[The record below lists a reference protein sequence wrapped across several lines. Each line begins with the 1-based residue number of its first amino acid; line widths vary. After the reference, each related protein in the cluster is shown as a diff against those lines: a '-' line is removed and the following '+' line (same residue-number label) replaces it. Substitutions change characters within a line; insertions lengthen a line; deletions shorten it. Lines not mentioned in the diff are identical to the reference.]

1 MNMLKNYF
9 KIAIKVLKRNKL
21 YTFIS
26 LFGIS
31 FTLMV
36 LMLASAVLE
45 NELGANPPLS
55 KRDRILFLP
64 SFTGQGF
71 EREKISTYDTTEVNG
86 VMKIDTTVTTKI
98 IEGKVAFN
106 TVSSLSYKL
115 FKDYLSRMK
124 TPELISVFIDYAP
137 LDVYPQGQK
146 LTLNGNLTDAA
157 YWKIFD
163 FRFVEGGPFTR
174 EAVDN
179 KANVI
184 ILRESTAEKYFG
196 KQASYLGKEL
206 AWGIQ
211 GSFKVVGVVKDA
223 HTSNRSVRADFFVPI
238 SWAGENELD
247 YPQAYFGSCVVAL
260 LAKTP
265 ADMPKMEEELRNVE
279 NNLEK
284 ANNFDR
290 YMIHE
295 KNAADV
301 YAWQFMGT
309 QETRKGGE
317 FLGIVLGVLAFFLVI
332 PILNLVNLNVTR
344 IFERS
349 SEIGVR
355 KAFGAKTGDL
365 LLQFL
370 FENLI
375 ITFLGGIIGVFLSL
389 LVMNVLNRAEVFG
402 VTKLT
407 FNLSVLF
414 ISIFITFV
422 FGILSGFLPAWRIA
436 KTPVAGAL
444 KTGKL

>member
-1 MNMLKNYF
+1 MLKNYF

-55 KRDRILFLP
+55 KRDRILFLL
-64 SFTGQGF
+64 SFTGEGF
-71 EREKISTYDTTEVNG
+71 QREKVTTYDTTQVNG
-86 VMKIDTTVTTKI
+86 VMKIDTTVTTKVI
-98 IEGKVAFN
+98 DGQ
-106 TVSSLSYKL
+106 VSSNSSSGLSYKL
-115 FKDYLSRMK
+115 YKDHLSKMK
-124 TPELISVFIDYAP
+124 TPELSSVFIDYAP
-137 LDVYPQGQK
+137 LDVYPEGEK
-146 LTLNGNLTDAA
+146 LALNGNLTDAN

-163 FRFVEGGPFTR
+163 FQFVEGGPFTR

-179 KANVI
+179 QANVI
-184 ILRESTAEKYFG
+184 ILRESAARKYFG

-206 AWGIQ
+206 VWGLN
-211 GSFKVVGVVKDA
+211 GPFKVVGIVKDV
-223 HTSNRSVRADFFVPI
+223 HTSNRSVRADFFVPL
-238 SWAGENELD
+238 SWAGKNELD
-247 YPQAYFGSCVVAL
+247 YSQAYLGSCGVAL
-260 LAKTP
+260 LAKKP
-265 ADMPKMEEELRNVE
+265 ADVQKMEEELRTVE
-279 NNLEK
+279 SSLEK
-284 ANNFDR
+284 MNNFDR
-290 YMIHE
+290 YIIHE
-295 KNAADV
+295 KDAGDV
-301 YAWQFMGT
+301 YAWEFMGS
-309 QETRKGGE
+309 QATREGGN
-317 FLGIVLGVLAFFLVI
+317 FLRIVFGILTFFLVI
-332 PILNLVNLNVTR
+332 PVLNLVNLNVTR

-355 KAFGAKTGDL
+355 KAFGARTGDL
-365 LLQFL
+365 LIQFL

-375 ITFLGGIIGVFLSL
+375 ITFLGGIIGVFLTL
-389 LVMNVLNRAEVFG
+389 LLMNVLNRAEMFG
-402 VTKLT
+402 INKLT
-407 FNLSVLF
+407 FNLPVLF

>member
-1 MNMLKNYF
+1 MLKNYF

-64 SFTGQGF
+64 SFSGQGF
-71 EREKISTYDTTEVNG
+71 QREKVTAYDTTEVNG
-86 VMKIDTTVTTKI
+86 VMKIDTTVTTKVI
-98 IEGKVAFN
+98 DGQ
-106 TVSSLSYKL
+106 VSSTSSSGLSYKL
-115 FKDYLSRMK
+115 YKDHLSKMK
-124 TPELISVFIDYAP
+124 TPELSSAFIDYAP
-137 LDVYPQGQK
+137 LDVYPQGEK
-146 LTLNGNLTDAA
+146 LTLNGNLTDAD

-163 FRFVEGGPFTR
+163 FQFVEGGPFTR

-179 KANVI
+179 QANVI
-184 ILRESTAEKYFG
+184 ILRESAARKYFG

-206 AWGIQ
+206 VWGLN
-211 GSFKVVGVVKDA
+211 GPFKVVGIVKDV
-223 HTSNRSVRADFFVPI
+223 HTSNRSVRADFFVPL
-238 SWAGENELD
+238 SWAGKNELD
-247 YPQAYFGSCVVAL
+247 YSQAYLGSCGVAL
-260 LAKTP
+260 LAKEP
-265 ADMPKMEEELRNVE
+265 ADVHKMEEELRTVE
-279 NNLEK
+279 SSLEK
-284 ANNFDR
+284 MNNFDR
-290 YMIHE
+290 YIIHE
-295 KNAADV
+295 KDAGDI
-301 YAWQFMGT
+301 YAWEFMGS
-309 QETRKGGE
+309 QETREGGN
-317 FLGIVLGVLAFFLVI
+317 FLRIVFGILTFFLVI
-332 PILNLVNLNVTR
+332 PVLNLVNLNVTR

-365 LLQFL
+365 LIQFL

-375 ITFLGGIIGVFLSL
+375 ITFLGGIIGVFLTL
-389 LVMNVLNRAEVFG
+389 LLMNVLNRAEMFG
-402 VTKLT
+402 INKLA
-407 FNLSVLF
+407 FNLPVLF